1 MKKDFMGINTDSAE
15 KALEQ
20 IKEKKKELIKESKEA
35 TISLK
40 KHVNKVFKDND
51 DREKMLEYIEEINNT
66 LEELYGYLDGNKY
79 SFASKLNEF
88 IQSYIISDENV
99 KKSYIEM
106 LKTKN

>member
-20 IKEKKKELIKESKEA
+20 IKEKQKELIKETKEA

-51 DREKMLEYIEEINNT
+51 DREKMLEYMKNNIAN
-66 LEELYGYLDGNKY
+66 LILR
-79 SFASKLNEF
+79 
-88 IQSYIISDENV
+88 
-99 KKSYIEM
+99 
-106 LKTKN
+106 